1 MIEKTY
7 ASPDVQEALGERS
20 FIAALLRFEAAL
32 ARAQA
37 TAGLIAEG
45 VAQSIIGT
53 CKVDLFDVGQILR
66 DGGRGGNVAA
76 PLVTSLRETVAL
88 FNPEAAASVHRGC
101 SYRDAMETAKA
112 LVTRTV
118 IGRVESDLVSAT
130 QALLTLA
137 ERHATTPQLQRTLLH
152 AGPPS
157 SFGLRCAAWATPLV
171 HSLQRLRR
179 TASRALCVQL
189 GSAFDAE
196 TAASGVSDTLVHL
209 VAEELSLGVNAAPGW
224 SCSDGWVALGC
235 ELGILAG
242 HLGRTAHE
250 LALLGQP
257 EIAEVLEAERPAAS
271 PASNRVPRP
280 PAVSACIAAAQTAP
294 PRVAVLLAALAQ
306 QDGSPLE
313 TRQLD
318 TAEWSWLLMAVQGSA
333 RALAQVLTGLHVDA
347 ARMRRNVEAWH
358 AQRPAEAGGWASAEA
373 SVQQVN
379 RQITVLRAVLA
390 QSRTEAA

>member
-1 MIEKTY
+1 MFEKTH

-20 FIAALLRFEAAL
+20 FIVALLRFEAAL

-37 TAGLIAEG
+37 TTGLIAEG

-66 DGGRGGNVAA
+66 DGGRGGNVAVS
-76 PLVTSLRETVAL
+76 LVGSLRETVSL

-101 SYRDAMETAKA
+101 SYHDAMETAKA
-112 LVTRTV
+112 LVTRSV
-118 IGRVESDLVSAT
+118 LDRIESDLVSAT
-130 QALLTLA
+130 QALLALA
-137 ERHATTPQLQRTLLH
+137 ERHATTLQLQRTLLH
-152 AGPPS
+152 VGPPS

-196 TAASGVSDTLVHL
+196 TAASGVADALAHL
-209 VAEELSLGVNAAPGW
+209 VAEELSLGVNAVPGW
-224 SCSDGWVALGC
+224 SCGDGWVALGC

-242 HLGRTAHE
+242 HLGRTAQE

-257 EIAEVLEAERPAAS
+257 EVAEVLEAERPAAL
-271 PASNRVPRP
+271 PGSNRVPRP
-280 PAVSACIAAAQTAP
+280 PVVSACIAAAQTAP

-306 QDGSPLE
+306 PDGSPLE
-313 TRQLD
+313 VRQLD
-318 TAEWSWLLMAVQGSA
+318 SAEWSWLLMAVQGSV
-333 RALAQVLTGLHVDA
+333 RALAQALTGLHVDA
-347 ARMRRNVEAWH
+347 ARMRRNAEALH
-358 AQRPAEAGGWASAEA
+358 AQRPAGAEGLA
-373 SVQQVN
+373 TVPAQLVH
-379 RQITVLRAVLA
+379 RQIAVLQAALA
-390 QSRTEAA
+390 QPRTEVA